1 MLVFLQ
7 MPVQVGL
14 LPKAAVAQVAFER
27 LLFVVDVPHVP
38 LEVGGDAE
46 RPVTVLAPGK
56 QVHLASEERS
66 RAAGQGQTSVS
77 VAVVAIVVPLRSP
90 DYPAGKFSWILG
102 LLP

>member
-14 LPKAAVAQVAFER
+14 LPKAAVAQVTFER

-66 RAAGQGQTSVS
+66 RVAGQGQTSVS
-77 VAVVAIVVPLRSP
+77 AAVVAIVVPLRSP
-90 DYPAGKFSWILG
+90 GYPAGEFRWILG
-102 LLP
+102 SLL